1 MHTIL
6 NNLLSNAVKYTPQ
19 GSIDLT
25 LGKKT
30 VDGADYVELSVADTG
45 YGIDEKDIPHIFDRY
60 YQTDGKHQASGSG
73 IGLALVQSL
82 AELHGA
88 KLSVESQQGKGS
100 KFSFSL
106 RMDNTYPDALHKEKE
121 AIMTDVKD
129 EEGS

>member
-45 YGIDEKDIPHIFDRY
+45 YGIDEKDNPAYIRPLLSGRRASIRPPA
-60 YQTDGKHQASGSG
+60 QAF
-73 IGLALVQSL
+73 GLASVQSL
-82 AELHGA
+82 AERSRG
-88 KLSVESQQGKGS
+88 LSYRWKASRRKGS

-106 RMDNTYPDALHKEKE
+106 RMDNTYPDASHKEKVGHN
-121 AIMTDVKD
+121 DRR
-129 EEGS
+129 